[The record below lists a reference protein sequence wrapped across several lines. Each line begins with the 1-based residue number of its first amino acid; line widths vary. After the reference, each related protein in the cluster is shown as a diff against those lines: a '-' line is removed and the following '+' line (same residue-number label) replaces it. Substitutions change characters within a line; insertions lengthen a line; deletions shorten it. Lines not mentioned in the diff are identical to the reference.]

1 MQVKY
6 NLYLLLK
13 SIILSIVIS
22 LNIVKELTKF
32 RLTLSVVFSSFI
44 SYFLGVEVIDYIQVS
59 LLLIGGILIVGSSN
73 IFNQIIEKDL
83 DKLMA
88 RTKNRPL
95 PKKEISQRLALFI
108 AVICSLLGIFL
119 MYLINVKVAILASI
133 SLFLYTAVYTPMK
146 LISPLSVFI
155 GAIPGAFPFMIGWV
169 AATNN
174 IGIEAVTLFLMQFFW
189 QFPHFWSIG
198 WSQNRDYQKAGF
210 KMLPTGK
217 KDNSTSAQILFYSFW
232 AVIISIIPFFGFTG
246 ELKLSPIGL
255 IVVLLLGIFLIYKS
269 YKLFIDG
276 KNKNARKLMVTSVI
290 YLTFV
295 QLTFLFDKILNL

>member
-1 MQVKY
+1 MHLKLVVLVK
-6 NLYLLLK
+6 
-13 SIILSIVIS
+13 SVS

-44 SYFLGVEVIDYIQVS
+44 SYFLGAEVIDYIQLS
-59 LLLIGGILIVGSSN
+59 LLLIGGIFIVGSSN

-95 PKKEISQRLALFI
+95 PKKEISQSLALFI
-108 AVICSLLGIFL
+108 AIICSLLGIFL
-119 MYLINVKVAILASI
+119 MYLINIKVAILASI
-133 SLFLYTAVYTPMK
+133 SLFLYVAVYTPMK
-146 LISPLSVFI
+146 LISPFSVFI

-169 AATNN
+169 AATNS
-174 IGIEAVTLFLMQFFW
+174 IGIEAITLFLMQFFW

-198 WSQNRDYQKAGF
+198 WSQNKDYEKAGF
-210 KMLPTGK
+210 KMLPTLK

-232 AVIISIIPFFGFTG
+232 AVILSIIPFFGFTG
-246 ELKLSPIGL
+246 KLKLSLIGL
-255 IVVLLLGIFLIYKS
+255 IAVSMLGFFLIYKS
-269 YKLFIDG
+269 YNLFING
-276 KNKNARKLMVTSVI
+276 NNENAKKLMVTSVI

-295 QLTFLFDKILNL
+295 QLTFLFDKILNS

>member
-1 MQVKY
+1 MHLKLVVLVK
-6 NLYLLLK
+6 
-13 SIILSIVIS
+13 SVS

-44 SYFLGVEVIDYIQVS
+44 SYFLGADVIDYIQLS
-59 LLLIGGILIVGSSN
+59 LLLIGGIFIVGSSN

-95 PKKEISQRLALFI
+95 PKKEISQSLALFI
-108 AVICSLLGIFL
+108 AIICSLLGIFL
-119 MYLINVKVAILASI
+119 MYLINIKVAILASI
-133 SLFLYTAVYTPMK
+133 SLFLYVAVYTPMK
-146 LISPLSVFI
+146 LISPFSVFI

-169 AATNN
+169 AATNS
-174 IGIEAVTLFLMQFFW
+174 IGIEAITLFLMQFFW

-198 WSQNRDYQKAGF
+198 WSQNKDYEKAGF
-210 KMLPTGK
+210 KMLPTLK

-232 AVIISIIPFFGFTG
+232 AVILSIIPFFGFTG
-246 ELKLSPIGL
+246 KLKLSLIGL
-255 IVVLLLGIFLIYKS
+255 IAVSMLGFFLIYKS
-269 YKLFIDG
+269 YNLFING
-276 KNKNARKLMVTSVI
+276 NNENARKLMVTSVI

-295 QLTFLFDKILNL
+295 QLTFLFDKILNS

>member
-1 MQVKY
+1 MHLKLVVLVK
-6 NLYLLLK
+6 
-13 SIILSIVIS
+13 SVS

-44 SYFLGVEVIDYIQVS
+44 SYFLGAEVIDYIQLS
-59 LLLIGGILIVGSSN
+59 LLLIGGVLIVGSSN

-83 DKLMA
+83 DKLMS

-95 PKKEISQRLALFI
+95 PKKEITQSLALFI
-108 AVICSLLGIFL
+108 AIICSLLGIFL
-119 MYLINVKVAILASI
+119 MYLINIKVAILASI
-133 SLFLYTAVYTPMK
+133 SLFLYVAVYTPMK
-146 LISPLSVFI
+146 LVSPFSVFI

-169 AATNN
+169 AATNS
-174 IGIEAVTLFLMQFFW
+174 IGIEAITLFLMQFFW

-198 WSQNRDYQKAGF
+198 WSQNKDYEKAGF
-210 KMLPTGK
+210 KMLPTLK

-232 AVIISIIPFFGFTG
+232 AVILSIIPFFGFTG
-246 ELKLSPIGL
+246 KLKLSLIGL
-255 IVVLLLGIFLIYKS
+255 ITVSMLGFFLIYKS
-269 YKLFIDG
+269 YILFIDG
-276 KNKNARKLMVTSVI
+276 KNENARKLMVTSVI